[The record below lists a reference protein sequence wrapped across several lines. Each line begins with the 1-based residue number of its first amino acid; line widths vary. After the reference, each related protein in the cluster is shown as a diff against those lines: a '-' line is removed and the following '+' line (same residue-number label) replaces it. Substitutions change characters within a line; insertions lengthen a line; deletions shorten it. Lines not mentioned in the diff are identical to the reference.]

1 MIETVVAV
9 EPSQNPE
16 DEAASAV
23 IEMPENREV
32 DELEVARE
40 LVRQAREAGVALT
53 GPGGLLKAMT
63 KTVIETALDEEL
75 AEHLGYDRHDPAGY
89 GSGNSRNGTRSK
101 TVLTDACGAIDIDV
115 PRDRAGTFEPEIVK
129 KRQRRLSDVDEV
141 VLSLYARG
149 LTTGEISAHFAHIY
163 GAQVSKDTI
172 SRITDRV
179 IEEMTAWHTRPLE
192 RGRILV
198 VDANRMGVFLAV

>member
-1 MIETVVAV
+1 MTETVVAV

-16 DEAASAV
+16 SKAASAAAV
-23 IEMPENREV
+23 DVPDCREV

-40 LVRQAREAGVALT
+40 LVRQAREAGVTLT

-75 AEHLGYDRHDPAGY
+75 SEHLGYDRHDPSGY
-89 GSGNSRNGTRSK
+89 GSGNSRNGTRAK
-101 TVLTDACGAIDIDV
+101 TVLTDACGSIEIDV
-115 PRDRAGTFEPEIVK
+115 PRDRVGSFEPQIVK
-129 KRQRRLSDVDEV
+129 KRQRRLTDVDEV

-149 LTTGEISAHFAHIY
+149 LTTGEISAHFADIY
-163 GAQVSKDTI
+163 GTAVSKDTI

-179 IEEMTAWHTRPLE
+179 VEEMTAWHTRTFGVRVC
-192 RGRILV
+192 RGVHRCPARQ
-198 VDANRMGVFLAV
+198 DP

>member
-1 MIETVVAV
+1 MTETVVAV

-16 DEAASAV
+16 DESASAV

-101 TVLTDACGAIDIDV
+101 TVLTDACGSIDIDV
-115 PRDRAGTFEPEIVK
+115 PRDRAGTFEPQIVQ
-129 KRQRRLSDVDEV
+129 KRQRRLTDVDEV

-172 SRITDRV
+172 SRITNRV
-179 IEEMTAWHTRPLE
+179 LEEMTAWHTRPLE
-192 RGRILV
+192 RR
-198 VDANRMGVFLAV
+198 RFLAIVANQVVMI